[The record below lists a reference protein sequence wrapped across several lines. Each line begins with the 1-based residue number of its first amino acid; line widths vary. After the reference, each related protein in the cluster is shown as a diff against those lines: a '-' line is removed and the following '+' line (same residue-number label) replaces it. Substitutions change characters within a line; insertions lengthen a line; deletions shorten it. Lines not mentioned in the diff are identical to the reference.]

1 MKIKMRMREAALEH
15 LAGNQPEPEDARP
28 LLRAMLT
35 RAFLMLEVVKQHHV
49 WPDDAMMVV
58 HSDDEEGNQFRK
70 NLEGP
75 SFE

>member
-1 MKIKMRMREAALEH
+1 MKKQGEY

-35 RAFLMLEVVKQHHV
+35 RAFLMLKVAKEHHV
-49 WPDDAMMVV
+49 WPDDAMLVV
-58 HSDDEEGNQFRK
+58 HSDDQEGNQFRK
-70 NLEGP
+70 HFEGP